1 MAESKKITIT
11 PDDVDSIIK
20 EYREQRAAASQ
31 ITVEFSG
38 VNNLDT
44 LLLLRIMEKKE
55 PTVDDIAHAAE
66 IMLDG
71 QMITFKNG
79 EETVFSLAYNRG
91 TGNAL
96 HLMFNDN
103 AALYDILQQ
112 AIYAL
117 MLKKLTP
124 HLAGSH

>member
-44 LLLLRIMEKKE
+44 LLLLRIMNLRHRLRSEKSF
-55 PTVDDIAHAAE
+55 
-66 IMLDG
+66 LSRR
-71 QMITFKNG
+71 Q
-79 EETVFSLAYNRG
+79 S
-91 TGNAL
+91 
-96 HLMFNDN
+96 
-103 AALYDILQQ
+103 
-112 AIYAL
+112 
-117 MLKKLTP
+117 
-124 HLAGSH
+124 